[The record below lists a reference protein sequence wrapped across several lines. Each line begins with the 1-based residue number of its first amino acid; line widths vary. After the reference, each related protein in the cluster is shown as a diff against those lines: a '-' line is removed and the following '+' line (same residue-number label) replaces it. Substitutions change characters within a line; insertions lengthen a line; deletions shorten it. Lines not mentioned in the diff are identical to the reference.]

1 LEADRRCVALATT
14 RGIRGPEGIFIVG
27 GPRNEGHSSEQT
39 EKNPFMAVSA
49 PRKKQSSPY
58 HKGLNTSDILEA
70 ALKILQEGDLEDL
83 TLARV
88 AKELGVSAP
97 AVYHHFPNK
106 DALVAATAALGFR
119 HLTALYEK
127 INRTHKDLHS
137 WIRAR
142 GRTYLQFAFEE
153 PGLHRLMYRYRFAD
167 RQSHAELME
176 AENACYRS
184 SVSQITNRKE
194 QKTGEFLSHHS
205 FRDFPVSMTIWS
217 TFHGLA
223 TLIADG
229 HMKNIPSL
237 RTIDKMANDI
247 ADVLTKKLDFDL
259 VSRETSETPDSD
271 G

>member
-1 LEADRRCVALATT
+1 MT
-14 RGIRGPEGIFIVG
+14 
-27 GPRNEGHSSEQT
+27 
-39 EKNPFMAVSA
+39 VSA
-49 PRKKQSSPY
+49 PRKKQTSPY
-58 HKGLNTSDILEA
+58 HKGLNTSDILDA
-70 ALKILQEGDLEDL
+70 ALRILKDGDLEDL

-119 HLTALYEK
+119 HLTTLYEK

-153 PGLHRLMYRYRFAD
+153 PALHRLMYRYRFAD

-184 SVSQITNRKE
+184 SVSQIANPKDRRA
-194 QKTGEFLSHHS
+194 GEFLSHNS

-229 HMKNIPSL
+229 HMKNIPSS
-237 RTIDKMANDI
+237 RTIDKMASDI

-259 VSRETSETPDSD
+259 VSQESGEAPNVDR
-271 G
+271 